1 MRSLDNFPFSLV
13 AHGSTSIAV
22 SIDELQHLQRQQIQ
36 TWLLHDAVVEE
47 FYPIKGTQ
55 MMQLLCLE
63 LT

>member
-1 MRSLDNFPFSLV
+1 LDNFPFSLV
-13 AHGSTSIAV
+13 AHGSTSVAA
-22 SIDELQHLQRQQIQ
+22 SIDEPQQPQQQKFQ